1 MTYGGF
7 NKYKDAPAEIGR
19 NPVSKHLIQPEYE
32 E

>member
-7 NKYKDAPAEIGR
+7 NEYKDAPAEIGR
-19 NPVSKHLIQPEYE
+19 NPVRKHLIQPEYE